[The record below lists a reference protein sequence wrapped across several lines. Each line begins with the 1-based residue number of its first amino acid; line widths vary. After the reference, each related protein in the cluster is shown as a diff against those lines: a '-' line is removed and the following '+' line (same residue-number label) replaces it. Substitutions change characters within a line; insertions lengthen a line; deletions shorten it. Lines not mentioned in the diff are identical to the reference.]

1 MSGPQSR
8 WMTEELSILGDQAR
22 RFLEREFVPQR
33 ERWEKAGVVDREAWL
48 KAGAAGLLC
57 ASIPEAYGGGGGTRA
72 HDVVISEEIARAGLS
87 GGFGAGNGVHS
98 NIVAHYVL
106 AYGTEE
112 QKQRWLPKMASGE
125 LIGAIAMTEP
135 GVGSDLQSVRT
146 AARRQG
152 ETYVLNGQKTFI
164 TNGQNAGLIF
174 VVAKTDPTA
183 GSRGVSLIGVETE
196 AAEGF
201 RRGRNLEKIG
211 MHAQDTSELFF
222 DDGLDT
228 HVQDIVNVLLWEELT
243 DVVLVGHS
251 YGGMVITGVADQAP
265 DRIAQ
270 LVYLDAFVPARD
282 GDSLLTLMEAGV
294 LAAIKSINPDG
305 WSLPPPPPEVFGVAA
320 ERRDWVARRC
330 VPQPFRTNLQGVRVT
345 ERLGKI
351 PRSYVLATKWGGPE
365 NATPFRAFYETF
377 KSDDAWT
384 VRELACGHD
393 AMVDMPDET
402 AALLETLAF
411 SGV

>member
-22 RFLEREFVPQR
+22 RFLERDFVPQR

-125 LIGAIAMTEP
+125 LVGAIAMTEP

-222 DDGLDT
+222 DDVVVPTDNLLGGTEGQGFTQLM
-228 HVQDIVNVLLWEELT
+228 VQLAWERLSCAFGAAFAMERAVELT
-243 DVVLVGHS
+243 AAYVKERKAFGQPVLGYQNTQFKLAECKTHAVIARSFCDDLMVKLLAGELDPTQAAMAKWWTTDTQCKVMDECLQFFGG
-251 YGGMVITGVADQAP
+251 YGYMTEYPIARLYADARVQKIYAGTNEIMKML
-265 DRIAQ
+265 IA
-270 LVYLDAFVPARD
+270 R
-282 GDSLLTLMEAGV
+282 TL
-294 LAAIKSINPDG
+294 
-305 WSLPPPPPEVFGVAA
+305 
-320 ERRDWVARRC
+320 
-330 VPQPFRTNLQGVRVT
+330 
-345 ERLGKI
+345 
-351 PRSYVLATKWGGPE
+351 
-365 NATPFRAFYETF
+365 
-377 KSDDAWT
+377 
-384 VRELACGHD
+384 
-393 AMVDMPDET
+393 
-402 AALLETLAF
+402 
-411 SGV
+411 

>member
-1 MSGPQSR
+1 MSEKRTFVLVHGAWHGGWCYR
-8 WMTEELSILGDQAR
+8 DVAAILR
-22 RFLEREFVPQR
+22 RDGHTVFTPTLTGLGERSH
-33 ERWEKAGVVDREAWL
+33 L
-48 KAGAAGLLC
+48 
-57 ASIPEAYGGGGGTRA
+57 ASAT
-72 HDVVISEEIARAGLS
+72 V
-87 GGFGAGNGVHS
+87 
-98 NIVAHYVL
+98 
-106 AYGTEE
+106 
-112 QKQRWLPKMASGE
+112 
-125 LIGAIAMTEP
+125 
-135 GVGSDLQSVRT
+135 
-146 AARRQG
+146 
-152 ETYVLNGQKTFI
+152 
-164 TNGQNAGLIF
+164 
-174 VVAKTDPTA
+174 
-183 GSRGVSLIGVETE
+183 
-196 AAEGF
+196 
-201 RRGRNLEKIG
+201 
-211 MHAQDTSELFF
+211 
-222 DDGLDT
+222 GLDT
-228 HVQDIVNVLLWEELT
+228 HVQDIVNVLLWEELA

-294 LAAIKSINPDG
+294 LASIKSINPDG
-305 WSLPPPPPEVFGVAA
+305 WSVPPPPPEVFGVAA

-384 VRELACGHD
+384 ARELACGHD
-393 AMVDMPDET
+393 VMVDMPDET